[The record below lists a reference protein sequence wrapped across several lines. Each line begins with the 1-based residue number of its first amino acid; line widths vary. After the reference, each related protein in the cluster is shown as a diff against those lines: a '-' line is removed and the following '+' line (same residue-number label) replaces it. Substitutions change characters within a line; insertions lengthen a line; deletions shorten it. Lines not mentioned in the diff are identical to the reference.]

1 MLGARYL
8 QRSVPSNEVIRVTR
22 SWLSWLVSHAQP
34 AWVEINGGKAMS
46 SPVVLITGALTGI
59 GRATAFAF
67 VREGARVVV
76 SGRREQE
83 GKKLEKELR
92 ELGAEVEFIKTDVRH
107 DDDVRALIDKT
118 VARFG
123 RLDVAVNNAGTEG
136 LRGLVTE
143 QTAESYAATFD
154 SNVLGV
160 LLSMKHELRAMLPQG
175 SGSIVNVSST
185 YGSVGAAGA
194 SVYAASKHAVEGLTK
209 SAALEVAGTGVRVN
223 VVAPGATDTG
233 MLTRFT
239 NTDEHKAALVS
250 TVPLKRLGTPEEIA
264 HVIAFVAS
272 PNASYMTGATIPVD
286 GGNLAD

>member
-1 MLGARYL
+1 MDPRIEEA
-8 QRSVPSNEVIRVTR
+8 I
-22 SWLSWLVSHAQP
+22 
-34 AWVEINGGKAMS
+34 AMS

-59 GRATAFAF
+59 GRATAIIFAQ
-67 VREGARVVV
+67 EGARVVV
-76 SGRREQE
+76 SGRRDKQ
-83 GKKLEKELR
+83 GRDLVAELQG
-92 ELGAEVEFIKTDVRH
+92 LGAEAIFVRTDVRNE
-107 DDDVRALIDKT
+107 DDVRNLVDQT
-118 VARFG
+118 VKRFG
-123 RLDVAVNNAGTEG
+123 RLDIAVNNAATEG

-194 SVYAASKHAVEGLTK
+194 SVYVASKHAVEGLTK

-223 VVAPGATDTG
+223 VVAPGTTDTG

-239 NTDEHKAALVS
+239 NTDENKAALVS
-250 TVPLKRLGTPEEIA
+250 TVPVKRLGTPEEIA

-272 PNASYMTGATIPVD
+272 ANASYMTGATIPVD